1 MDAAKIREKGE
12 DSVDRKGGC
21 DFVLRLFFFFSDY
34 GRKDYDGPLGQGPR
48 WTGEQY

>member
-21 DFVLRLFFFFSDY
+21 DFVLRLFFFFLIT
-34 GRKDYDGPLGQGPR
+34 DGKITMGH
-48 WTGEQY
+48 